1 MIQGDEVDQ
10 WERMKNSVTIR
21 EVAVIK
27 AQKLNKKLQ
36 KKQARK
42 AHEIETQRWELTESK
57 EGGLQISLSEQLE
70 EKAWHVPLQCG

>member
-1 MIQGDEVDQ
+1 MFTISMIQGDEVDQ

-21 EVAVIK
+21 EMAAIK

-42 AHEIETQRWELTESK
+42 AHEIET
-57 EGGLQISLSEQLE
+57 
-70 EKAWHVPLQCG
+70 

>member
-1 MIQGDEVDQ
+1 MFIVSMTQGDEADQ

-21 EVAVIK
+21 ELAAIK

-42 AHEIETQRWELTESK
+42 AHEAET
-57 EGGLQISLSEQLE
+57 
-70 EKAWHVPLQCG
+70 